1 MDMVIR
7 LHDVLAHLG
16 LCHGH
21 GDKAAGCI
29 STSRSV
35 SWTW

>member
-1 MDMVIR
+1 MDMMIR
-7 LHDVLAHLG
+7 LQDIFAHLG

-21 GDKAAGCI
+21 DDNAAGCI

-35 SWTW
+35 SWT

>member
-1 MDMVIR
+1 MDMMIR
-7 LHDVLAHLG
+7 LLDILAHLG

-21 GDKAAGCI
+21 GDKGAECI

-35 SWTW
+35 PWSW